1 MANPKCK
8 GCDKTVY
15 PVEQIK
21 ALDAV
26 WHIPCLKCGVC
37 KTRLNLGNLQSWDK
51 MPYCRTHVPTAKHT
65 TVSDDVTTLD
75 NKKAQ
80 ELNSYSHQT
89 NVATCKGTGEKP
101 TSTIGTV

>member
-1 MANPKCK
+1 
-8 GCDKTVY
+8 
-15 PVEQIK
+15 VEQIK

-101 TSTIGTV
+101 TSTTGAI